1 MTDSHPQRVLSNA
14 LPKIVW
20 VLSGGIISR
29 LASGLATIVV
39 LYFLTAAEYGEL
51 TTVLFWGL
59 LISLLA
65 GAGLSDLIVKMR
77 FETVTV
83 DARAQLLNAWAVA
96 VFVGSA
102 ATVLIYFGLIR
113 GAFSPAGTMF
123 YLFCGTASVFAA
135 MVMIAQAALR
145 ADGRAIEMAQ
155 LMIGTSVATSGGLV
169 LFAWYGSDM
178 IVLGQ
183 WYLASSA
190 LAFLLH
196 VVVLLQFELV
206 GIARIKLCGLRDS
219 LTRSLSF
226 GLVHLH
232 MLMLP
237 IVSGTLVLYLCGE
250 DAAGSYNLIIALFLA
265 GTNIGVVL
273 DQMFYPVLIASNCD
287 RSRRATSYLV
297 LSLFVSL
304 PAIILFCL
312 NGQSLAHAIFP
323 EKYTYVPQL
332 IVALGVLIPLRFT
345 NGCLVVSLRI
355 QGRNSVSVRAYG
367 AAILCLL
374 GFAFAFDQLGANP
387 VSPLQIMILLF
398 GVECLAFSLMIRPS
412 YNQFDLP
419 KALKRITQLG
429 LMTLFASTISV
440 LVFRYSGSFDYS
452 ILAAAIAY
460 CTTAYLTGVFS
471 KSMLDLRH

>member
-77 FETVTV
+77 FETITI
-83 DARAQLLNAWAVA
+83 DARAQLLNAWGVA

-102 ATVLIYFGLIR
+102 ATVLIYFALIR
-113 GAFSPAGTMF
+113 GAFSAAGTMF
-123 YLFCGTASVFAA
+123 YLFCGAASVFAA
-135 MVMIAQAALR
+135 MIMIAQAALR

-155 LMIGTSVATSGGLV
+155 LMIGTSVTTSGGLV

-190 LAFLLH
+190 IGFLFHIL
-196 VVVLLQFELV
+196 VLRHFGLV
-206 GIARIKLCGLRDS
+206 GIALVKLDSLRDS
-219 LTRSLSF
+219 LARSLSF

-265 GTNIGVVL
+265 STNIGVVL
-273 DQMFYPVLIASNCD
+273 DQVFYPVLIAGSRD

-297 LSLFVSL
+297 LSLFISL
-304 PAIILFCL
+304 PTIVLFCL
-312 NGQSLAHAIFP
+312 NGQSLAQVIFP
-323 EKYTYVPQL
+323 GKYTYVPQL
-332 IVALGVLIPLRFT
+332 IVILGVLIPLRFA
-345 NGCLVVSLRI
+345 NGCMVVSLRI
-355 QGRNSVSVRAYG
+355 QGLQAVSIRAYG
-367 AAILCLL
+367 AAILCVIGL
-374 GFAFAFDQLGANP
+374 AFGVDQWGADP
-387 VSPLQIMILLF
+387 ISPIQIMIILL
-398 GVECLAFSLMIRPS
+398 GAECLASCLMIGPARG
-412 YNQFDLP
+412 QFDERQ
-419 KALKRITQLG
+419 ASIGVAQLG
-429 LMTLFASTISV
+429 FVTLFASITSLLIIS
-440 LVFRYSGSFDYS
+440 YAGSLGYG
-452 ILAAAIAY
+452 ILAAAIVYCAAAY
-460 CTTAYLTGVFS
+460 FS
-471 KSMLDLRH
+471 RIISKTIVDLRN